1 MVATAVLEDHSGNLF
16 LRWRSWCSDRRTW
29 EAVIQGRVVR
39 SQTDYILESNC
50 RIFQNMSVWEP
61 RHNSDHFMVVGC
73 LHGASP
79 REHSHY
85 LGCSTHLPL
94 RLPGRQTRTRA
105 HKLFA
110 EFWRVVLKP
119 NKWTARHNSWISA
132 ETWRLVNKRV
142 STRQEPGK
150 D

>member
-85 LGCSTHLPL
+85 LRISTRLSL
-94 RLPGRQTRTRA
+94 RPCGIQTRTRA
-105 HKLFA
+105 DELFIKVRRA
-110 EFWRVVLKP
+110 VPKP
-119 NKWTARHNSWISA
+119 EKWPARHN
-132 ETWRLVNKRV
+132 L
-142 STRQEPGK
+142 
-150 D
+150 